1 MTGLELGL
9 VGLVLLVLVVYALF
23 HVIGSQA
30 TPLSKTLWTVGI
42 LVFPLLGFI
51 AWLLFGPRAPRRT
64 VP

>member
-9 VGLVLLVLVVYALF
+9 LGLILLGFVVYALF
-23 HVIGSQA
+23 HIIGSYA
-30 TPLSKTLWTVGI
+30 SPLAKTLWTIGI
-42 LVFPLLGFI
+42 LVFPFLGFI